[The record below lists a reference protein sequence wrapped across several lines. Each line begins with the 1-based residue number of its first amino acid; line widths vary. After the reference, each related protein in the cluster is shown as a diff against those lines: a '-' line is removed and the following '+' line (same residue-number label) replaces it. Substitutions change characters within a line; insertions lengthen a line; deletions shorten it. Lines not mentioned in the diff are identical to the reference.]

1 MTRSDAL
8 VFVID
13 DDRSM
18 RKGVVRW
25 LESVGYESE
34 AFESAASFL
43 ARLPHD
49 GPCCVIVDVQ
59 MPGMDGVSLQETL
72 IKRRREEQLIF
83 LTGHGNVPM
92 CARVMKAGA
101 VDFLQKPFTSDA
113 LSTVVECALARSV
126 EQRRR
131 ATERNDARRLLE
143 SLTPREFEVM
153 QLLLTGM
160 LNKQVAGELGTAER
174 TIKAHRGRVMRKLG
188 VTSLPDL
195 LRLAQRAGVPSRD
208 IVLN

>member
-1 MTRSDAL
+1 MTRSGAL

-34 AFESAASFL
+34 AFESAADFL

-49 GPCCVIVDVQ
+49 GPCCAIVDVQ

-101 VDFLQKPFTSDA
+101 VDFLQKPFTSEE
-113 LSTVVECALARSV
+113 LSKVVERALARSL

-131 ATERNDARRLLE
+131 ATERDDARRLLE

-195 LRLAQRAGVPSRD
+195 LRLAQRAGVPACD

>member
-1 MTRSDAL
+1 MTQSDAL

-13 DDRSM
+13 DDRSL
-18 RKGVVRW
+18 RQGVVRW

-34 AFESAASFL
+34 AFESAADFL

-49 GPCCVIVDVQ
+49 GPCCAIVDVQ
-59 MPGMDGVSLQETL
+59 MPDMDGVALQETL

-101 VDFLQKPFTSDA
+101 VDFLQKPFTSDE
-113 LSTVVECALARSV
+113 LSTVVERALARSA

-131 ATERNDARRLLE
+131 QAGKNEAKQLLDL
-143 SLTPREFEVM
+143 LTPREFEVM

-160 LNKQVAGELGTAER
+160 LNKQVAAELGTAER

-188 VTSLPDL
+188 ITSLPDL
-195 LRLAQRAGVPSRD
+195 VRLAQRAGVSPRN

>member
-34 AFESAASFL
+34 AFESAAGFL

-59 MPGMDGVSLQETL
+59 MPDMDGVSLQETL
-72 IKRRREEQLIF
+72 IKRRREEPLIF

-113 LSTVVECALARSV
+113 LSTVVERALARSV

-131 ATERNDARRLLE
+131 ATERNDARRLLDL
-143 SLTPREFEVM
+143 LTPREFEVM

-160 LNKQVAGELGTAER
+160 LNKQIAGKLGTAER

-195 LRLAQRAGVPSRD
+195 LRLAQRAGVPPRD